1 MAVVI
6 VDYGM
11 GNLLSVQ
18 KAFLSMG
25 VDAEISNDPRKIVKA
40 KGIVLPGVGAFADA
54 MKNLKAAGAD
64 DAIRN
69 AVLKGV
75 PFLGIC
81 LGLQLIF
88 SVSFEDGEHKGL
100 NMVPGEVRRLPGG
113 VKVPHMGWNQIK
125 IKNKRECPILKD
137 IEDESFFYFV
147 HSFYVNPL
155 NEEVIVATTEYGIEF
170 CSVISEKNIFGVQ
183 FHPEK
188 SSLLGL
194 RILKNF
200 GELVKRC

>member
-6 VDYGM
+6 IDYGM

-25 VDAEISNDPRKIVKA
+25 IKAEISNDPRKIVKA
-40 KGIVLPGVGAFADA
+40 KGIVLPGVGAFSDA
-54 MKNLKAAGAD
+54 MKNLKEVGAD
-64 DAIRN
+64 EAIKE
-69 AVLKGV
+69 AVFEGV

-100 NMVPGEVRRLPGG
+100 DLIPGEVKRLPSS

-125 IKNKRECPILKD
+125 IRKNRECAIFKG

-155 NEEVIVATTEYGIEF
+155 NEDVVAATTEYGIEF
-170 CSVISEKNIFGVQ
+170 CSAVCRENIFGVQ

-188 SSLLGL
+188 SSALGL
-194 RILKNF
+194 KVLKNF
-200 GELVKRC
+200 GELVEKC

>member
-1 MAVVI
+1 VAVVI

>member
-125 IKNKRECPILKD
+125 IKNR
-137 IEDESFFYFV
+137 
-147 HSFYVNPL
+147 
-155 NEEVIVATTEYGIEF
+155 G
-170 CSVISEKNIFGVQ
+170 
-183 FHPEK
+183 
-188 SSLLGL
+188 
-194 RILKNF
+194 
-200 GELVKRC
+200 